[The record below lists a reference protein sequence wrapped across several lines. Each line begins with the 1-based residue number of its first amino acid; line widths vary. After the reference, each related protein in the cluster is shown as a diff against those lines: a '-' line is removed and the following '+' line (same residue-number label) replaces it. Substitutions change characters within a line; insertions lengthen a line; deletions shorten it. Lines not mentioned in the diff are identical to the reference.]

1 MGKKIRKKTIWDLD
15 YQAIIKFAEE
25 DHKRALKEGEKYA
38 VLQDEYEKRVLKI
51 NQEEND
57 NGYRKKIQSN

>member
-38 VLQDEYEKRVLKI
+38 VLQDEYEKKVLKI
-51 NQEEND
+51 EI
-57 NGYRKKIQSN
+57 KS